1 MTHRGH
7 AQLAIWSDIEPGQ
20 ETDYLHW
27 LTREHVLE
35 RVSVDGFLSGRVF
48 RAEAGGKRRFFIT
61 YELQDTGVL
70 AGPSYLA
77 RLNAPTPWSQRT
89 MPILQNFAR
98 GGGPV
103 VARAGLGCGSVVA
116 PLRLDLAAAG
126 LQGAEA
132 QQALVQKVAALD
144 AVAQVWLMQVDAAG
158 TGVQTKEKSMRRSAE
173 GVFDG
178 VLVVEAL
185 HAAAAEAALETLL
198 NGGLATA
205 GVSDRQLFSACF
217 QLDRRL
223 AGLDGAA

>member
-1 MTHRGH
+1 MSIRGQ

-35 RVSVDGFLSGRVF
+35 RVGVDGFLSGRVF
-48 RAEAGGKRRFFIT
+48 RAEADGQRRFFIT
-61 YELQDTGVL
+61 YELQDAGVL

-77 RLNAPTPWSQRT
+77 RLNAPTLWSQRT

-98 GGGPV
+98 GGGAV
-103 VARAGLGCGSVVA
+103 VARAGLGCGAVA
-116 PLRLDLAAAG
+116 LPLRLDLAAAG
-126 LQGAEA
+126 LLDAPA
-132 QQALVQKVAALD
+132 QQALVQRIAALD

-158 TGVQTKEKSMRRSAE
+158 TGVPTKEKAMRRSVE

-185 HAAAAEAALETLL
+185 HAAAALAALDQLL
-198 NGGLATA
+198 QRELASA
-205 GVSDRQLFSACF
+205 GVADRQVFCACF

-223 AGLDGAA
+223 AGLA

>member
-1 MTHRGH
+1 MSTRGQ

-35 RVSVDGFLSGRVF
+35 RVGVDGFLSGRVF
-48 RAEAGGKRRFFIT
+48 RTEADGQRRFFIT
-61 YELQDTGVL
+61 YELQDAGVL

-77 RLNAPTPWSQRT
+77 RLNAPTSWSQRT

-98 GGGPV
+98 GGGAV
-103 VARAGLGCGSVVA
+103 VARAGLGCGAVA
-116 PLRLDLAAAG
+116 LPLRLDLAAAG
-126 LQGAEA
+126 LLDAPA
-132 QQALVQKVAALD
+132 QQALVQRIAALD

-158 TGVQTKEKSMRRSAE
+158 TGVPTKEKAMRRSVE

-185 HAAAAEAALETLL
+185 HAAAALAALDQLL
-198 NGGLATA
+198 QHELANA
-205 GVSDRQLFSACF
+205 GVADRQLFGACF

-223 AGLDGAA
+223 AGLA

>member
-1 MTHRGH
+1 MTHRGQ
-7 AQLAIWSDIEPGQ
+7 AQLAIWSDINPDQ

-48 RAEAGGKRRFFIT
+48 RAEAGGQRRFFIT

-98 GGGPV
+98 GGGAV
-103 VARAGLGCGSVVA
+103 VARAGLGCGAVA
-116 PLRLDLAAAG
+116 LPLRLDLEAAG
-126 LQGAEA
+126 LLDAGA
-132 QQALVQKVAALD
+132 QQALVQRIAGLD

-158 TGVQTKEKSMRRSAE
+158 TGVQTKEKSMRRSVE

-178 VLVVEAL
+178 VLVIEAL
-185 HAAAAEAALETLL
+185 HTAAAQAALDGLL
-198 NGGLATA
+198 HNGLANA
-205 GVSDRQLFSACF
+205 GVADRQVFSACF

-223 AGLDGAA
+223 AGLA

>member
-1 MTHRGH
+1 MNPRGQ
-7 AQLAIWSDIEPGQ
+7 AQLAIWSDIETDQ

-35 RVSVDGFLSGRVF
+35 RVGVDGFLSGRVF
-48 RAEAGGKRRFFIT
+48 RAEAGGKRRFFIA
-61 YELQDTGVL
+61 YELQDAGVL

-103 VARAGLGCGSVVA
+103 VARAGLGNGSVVA
-116 PLRLDLAAAG
+116 PLRLDLEAAG
-126 LQGAEA
+126 LQDAAA
-132 QQALVQKVAALD
+132 QQALVQKVAARD

-158 TGVQTKEKSMRRSAE
+158 TGVPTKEKAMRRSVE

-178 VLVVEAL
+178 VLVIEAL
-185 HAAAAEAALETLL
+185 HAGAAQAALDGLL
-198 NGGLATA
+198 ALELAGA
-205 GVSDRQLFSACF
+205 GVSDVQLFSACF

-223 AGLDGAA
+223 ARLEETV

>member
-1 MTHRGH
+1 MSIRGQ

-35 RVSVDGFLSGRVF
+35 RVGVDGFLSGRVF
-48 RAEAGGKRRFFIT
+48 RAEADGQRRFFIT
-61 YELQDTGVL
+61 YELQDASVL

-77 RLNAPTPWSQRT
+77 RLNAPTLWSQRT

-98 GGGPV
+98 GGGAV
-103 VARAGLGCGSVVA
+103 VARAGLGCSAVA
-116 PLRLDLAAAG
+116 LPLRLDLAAAG
-126 LQGAEA
+126 LLDAPA
-132 QQALVQKVAALD
+132 QQALVQRIAALD

-158 TGVQTKEKSMRRSAE
+158 TGVPTKEKAMRRSVE

-185 HAAAAEAALETLL
+185 HAAAALAALDQLL
-198 NGGLATA
+198 QRELANA
-205 GVSDRQLFSACF
+205 GVADRQVFSACF

-223 AGLDGAA
+223 AGLA

>member
-1 MTHRGH
+1 MSHRGQ
-7 AQLAIWSDIEPGQ
+7 AQLAIWSDIDPAQ

-48 RAEAGGKRRFFIT
+48 RAEADGPRRFFIT
-61 YELQDTGVL
+61 YELQDTSVL

-98 GGGPV
+98 GGGSV
-103 VARAGLGCGSVVA
+103 VARAGLGCGAVA
-116 PLRLDLAAAG
+116 LPLRLDLAAAG
-126 LQGAEA
+126 LMDVGA
-132 QQALVQKVAALD
+132 QQALVQRIAGLD

-158 TGVQTKEKSMRRSAE
+158 TGVQTNEKSMRRSVE
-173 GVFDG
+173 GTFDG

-185 HAAAAEAALETLL
+185 HTAAAQAALDQLL
-198 NGGLATA
+198 HGELASA
-205 GVSDRQLFSACF
+205 GVTDRQVFSACF

-223 AGLDGAA
+223 AGLA

>member
-1 MTHRGH
+1 MRTRGR
-7 AQLAIWSDIEPGQ
+7 AQLAIWSDVEPGQ

-103 VARAGLGCGSVVA
+103 VARAVSSPCWMAAMSWPSTTMAFHPNDLHRAAMRSRSCRNSV
-116 PLRLDLAAAG
+116 G
-126 LQGAEA
+126 
-132 QQALVQKVAALD
+132 
-144 AVAQVWLMQVDAAG
+144 
-158 TGVQTKEKSMRRSAE
+158 
-173 GVFDG
+173 
-178 VLVVEAL
+178 
-185 HAAAAEAALETLL
+185 
-198 NGGLATA
+198 
-205 GVSDRQLFSACF
+205 
-217 QLDRRL
+217 
-223 AGLDGAA
+223 

>member
-1 MTHRGH
+1 MSNRGQ
-7 AQLAIWSDIEPGQ
+7 AQLAIWSDIQPDQ

-35 RVSVDGFLSGRVF
+35 RVGVDGFLSGRVF
-48 RAEAGGKRRFFIT
+48 RAEAGGQRRFFIT
-61 YELQDTGVL
+61 YELLDTGVL

-98 GGGPV
+98 GGGAV
-103 VARAGLGCGSVVA
+103 VARAGLGCGAVA
-116 PLRLDLAAAG
+116 LPLRLDLAAAG
-126 LQGAEA
+126 LLDAGA
-132 QQALVQKVAALD
+132 QQALVQRIAGLD

-178 VLVVEAL
+178 VLVIEAL
-185 HAAAAEAALETLL
+185 HTAAAQAALEGLL
-198 NGGLATA
+198 QGELADA
-205 GVSDRQLFSACF
+205 GVADRQVFSACF

-223 AGLDGAA
+223 AGLP

>member
-1 MTHRGH
+1 MTLRGT
-7 AQLAIWSDIEPGQ
+7 AQLAIWSDIEPDQ

-35 RVSVDGFLSGRVF
+35 RVGVDGFLAGRVF
-48 RAEAGGKRRFFIT
+48 RAEASGKRRFFIT

-70 AGPSYLA
+70 AGASYLA

-103 VARAGLGCGSVVA
+103 VARAGLGSGSVVL

-126 LQGAEA
+126 LHEA
-132 QQALVQKVAALD
+132 PARQALVQRIAALD
-144 AVAQVWLMQVDAAG
+144 AVAQVWLVQVDAAG
-158 TGVQTKEKSMRRSAE
+158 TGVQTREKSMRRSAE

-178 VLVVEAL
+178 VLVIEAL
-185 HAAAAEAALETLL
+185 HTAAAQAALAVLPVL
-198 NGGLATA
+198 GLGLPEAVDTQA
-205 GVSDRQLFSACF
+205 FSACF

-223 AGLDGAA
+223 AGLGDPA

>member
-1 MTHRGH
+1 MTYRGQ
-7 AQLAIWSDIEPGQ
+7 AQLAIWSDINPDQ

-48 RAEAGGKRRFFIT
+48 RAEAGGQRRFFIT

-98 GGGPV
+98 GGGAV
-103 VARAGLGCGSVVA
+103 VARAGLGCGAVA
-116 PLRLDLAAAG
+116 LPLRLDLEAAG
-126 LQGAEA
+126 LLDAGA
-132 QQALVQKVAALD
+132 QQALVQRIAGLD

-158 TGVQTKEKSMRRSAE
+158 TGVQTKEKSMRRSVE

-178 VLVVEAL
+178 VLVIEVL
-185 HAAAAEAALETLL
+185 HTAAAQAALDGLL
-198 NGGLATA
+198 HNELADA
-205 GVSDRQLFSACF
+205 GVADRQVFSACF

-223 AGLDGAA
+223 AGLA

>member
-1 MTHRGH
+1 MHLRGQ
-7 AQLAIWSDIEPGQ
+7 AQLAIWSDIKPEQ

-35 RVSVDGFLSGRVF
+35 RVGVDGFLSGRVF
-48 RAEAGGKRRFFIT
+48 RCEVADRRRFFIT
-61 YELQDTGVL
+61 YELREAGAL

-103 VARAGLGCGSVVA
+103 VARAGLGCGAVVV
-116 PLRLDLAAAG
+116 PLRIDLEAAG
-126 LQGAEA
+126 LLTAHA
-132 QQALVQKVAALD
+132 QQHLVQRIAGLD
-144 AVAQVWLMQVDAAG
+144 AVAQVWLMQVDAAA
-158 TGVQTKEKSMRRSAE
+158 TGVPTKEKSMRRSEE
-173 GVFDG
+173 GAFDG

-185 HAAAAEAALETLL
+185 HEAAARAAVDALMSKELASAAL
-198 NGGLATA
+198 A
-205 GVSDRQLFSACF
+205 DREVFAACF

-223 AGLDGAA
+223 AGLP

>member
-1 MTHRGH
+1 MSTRGQ

-35 RVSVDGFLSGRVF
+35 RVGVDGFLSGRVF
-48 RAEAGGKRRFFIT
+48 RAEADGQRRFFIT
-61 YELQDTGVL
+61 YELQDAGVL

-98 GGGPV
+98 GGGAV
-103 VARAGLGCGSVVA
+103 VARAGLGCGAVA
-116 PLRLDLAAAG
+116 LPLRLDLAAAG
-126 LQGAEA
+126 LLDAPA
-132 QQALVQKVAALD
+132 QQALVQRIAALD
-144 AVAQVWLMQVDAAG
+144 AVAQVWFMQVDAAG
-158 TGVQTKEKSMRRSAE
+158 TGVPTKEKAMRRSVE

-185 HAAAAEAALETLL
+185 HAAAALAALDQLL
-198 NGGLATA
+198 QRELANA
-205 GVSDRQLFSACF
+205 GVADRQVFSACF

-223 AGLDGAA
+223 AGLA

>member
-1 MTHRGH
+1 MSHRGQ
-7 AQLAIWSDIEPGQ
+7 AQLAIWSDIDPAQ

-48 RAEAGGKRRFFIT
+48 RAESDDQRRFFIA

-98 GGGPV
+98 GGGAV
-103 VARAGLGCGSVVA
+103 VARAGLGCGAVA
-116 PLRLDLAAAG
+116 LPLRLDLEAAG
-126 LQGAEA
+126 LMDVGA
-132 QQALVQKVAALD
+132 QQALVQRIAGLD

-158 TGVQTKEKSMRRSAE
+158 TGVQTKEKSMRRSVE
-173 GVFDG
+173 GTFDG

-185 HAAAAEAALETLL
+185 HTAAAQVALDQLL
-198 NGGLATA
+198 HGELASA
-205 GVSDRQLFSACF
+205 GVTDRQVFCACF

-223 AGLDGAA
+223 AELA

>member
-1 MTHRGH
+1 MSHRGQ
-7 AQLAIWSDIEPGQ
+7 AQLAIWSDIHPDQ

-35 RVSVDGFLSGRVF
+35 RVGVDGFLSGRVF
-48 RAEAGGKRRFFIT
+48 RAEANGQRRFFIA

-98 GGGPV
+98 GGGAV
-103 VARAGLGCGSVVA
+103 VARAGLGCGAVA
-116 PLRLDLAAAG
+116 LPLRLDLAAAG
-126 LQGAEA
+126 LLDAGV
-132 QQALVQKVAALD
+132 QQALVQRIAGLD

-158 TGVQTKEKSMRRSAE
+158 TGVQTKEKSMRRSVE

-178 VLVVEAL
+178 VLVIEAL
-185 HAAAAEAALETLL
+185 HTAAAQAALDQLL
-198 NGGLATA
+198 HGELANA
-205 GVSDRQLFSACF
+205 GVADRQVFSASF

-223 AGLDGAA
+223 AGLP

>member
-1 MTHRGH
+1 MTHRGQ
-7 AQLAIWSDIEPGQ
+7 AQLAIWSDINPDQ

-48 RAEAGGKRRFFIT
+48 RAEAGGQRRFFIT

-98 GGGPV
+98 GGGAV
-103 VARAGLGCGSVVA
+103 VARAGLGCGAVA
-116 PLRLDLAAAG
+116 LPLRLDLEAAG
-126 LQGAEA
+126 LLDAGA
-132 QQALVQKVAALD
+132 QQALVQNIAGLD

-158 TGVQTKEKSMRRSAE
+158 TGVQTKEKSMRRSVE

-178 VLVVEAL
+178 VLVIEAL
-185 HAAAAEAALETLL
+185 HTAAAQAALDGLL
-198 NGGLATA
+198 HNELANA
-205 GVSDRQLFSACF
+205 GVADRQVFSACF

-223 AGLDGAA
+223 AGLA

>member
-1 MTHRGH
+1 MSTRGQ

-35 RVSVDGFLSGRVF
+35 RVGVDGFLSGRVF
-48 RAEAGGKRRFFIT
+48 RAEADGQRRFFIT
-61 YELQDTGVL
+61 YELQDAGVL

-98 GGGPV
+98 GGGAV
-103 VARAGLGCGSVVA
+103 VARAGLGCGAVA
-116 PLRLDLAAAG
+116 LPLRLDLAAAG
-126 LQGAEA
+126 LLDAPA
-132 QQALVQKVAALD
+132 QQALVQRIAALD

-158 TGVQTKEKSMRRSAE
+158 TGVPTKEKAMRRSVE

-185 HAAAAEAALETLL
+185 HAAAALAALDQLL
-198 NGGLATA
+198 QRELANA
-205 GVSDRQLFSACF
+205 GVADRQVFSACF

-223 AGLDGAA
+223 AGLA

>member
-1 MTHRGH
+1 MSTRGQ
-7 AQLAIWSDIEPGQ
+7 AQLAIWSDIDPGQ

-35 RVSVDGFLSGRVF
+35 RVGVDGFLSGRVF
-48 RAEAGGKRRFFIT
+48 RAEADGQRRFFIT
-61 YELQDTGVL
+61 YELQDAGVL

-98 GGGPV
+98 GGGAV
-103 VARAGLGCGSVVA
+103 VARAGLGCGAVA
-116 PLRLDLAAAG
+116 LPLRLDLAAAG
-126 LQGAEA
+126 LLDAPA
-132 QQALVQKVAALD
+132 QQALVQRIAALD

-158 TGVQTKEKSMRRSAE
+158 TGVPTKEKAMRRSVE

-185 HAAAAEAALETLL
+185 HAAAALAALDQLL
-198 NGGLATA
+198 QRELASA
-205 GVSDRQLFSACF
+205 GVADRQVFSACF

-223 AGLDGAA
+223 AGLA

>member
-1 MTHRGH
+1 MSHRGN
-7 AQLAIWSDIEPGQ
+7 AQLAIWSDIEPDQ

-35 RVSVDGFLSGRVF
+35 RVGVDGFLSGRVF
-48 RAEAGGKRRFFIT
+48 RAEANGKRRFFIT

-103 VARAGLGCGSVVA
+103 VARAGLGCGSVVV

-126 LQGAEA
+126 LLDVGA
-132 QQALVQKVAALD
+132 QQALVQTVAGLD
-144 AVAQVWLMQVDAAG
+144 AVAQVWLMQVDAVG
-158 TGVQTKEKSMRRSAE
+158 TGVQTKEKSMRRSVE

-178 VLVVEAL
+178 VLVVESL
-185 HAAAAEAALETLL
+185 HAAAVQAALAALPGL
-198 NGGLATA
+198 GLALPG
-205 GVSDRQLFSACF
+205 GVDQQAFSACF
-217 QLDRRL
+217 QLDQRL
-223 AGLDGAA
+223 AGLDETA

>member
-1 MTHRGH
+1 MTTRGQ

-35 RVSVDGFLSGRVF
+35 RVGVDGFLSGRVF
-48 RAEAGGKRRFFIT
+48 RAEADGQRRFFIT
-61 YELQDTGVL
+61 YELQDAGVL

-103 VARAGLGCGSVVA
+103 VARAGLGCGAVA
-116 PLRLDLAAAG
+116 LPLRLDLAAAG
-126 LQGAEA
+126 LLDAGA
-132 QQALVQKVAALD
+132 QRALVQRIAGLD

-158 TGVQTKEKSMRRSAE
+158 TGVQTKEKAMRRSTE

-178 VLVVEAL
+178 VLVIEAL
-185 HAAAAEAALETLL
+185 HTAAAQAALDGLL
-198 NGGLATA
+198 QGQLANA
-205 GVSDRQLFSACF
+205 GVADRQVFSACF

-223 AGLDGAA
+223 AGLV

>member
-1 MTHRGH
+1 MSTRGQ

-35 RVSVDGFLSGRVF
+35 RVGVDGFLSGRVF
-48 RAEAGGKRRFFIT
+48 RAEADGQRRFFIT
-61 YELQDTGVL
+61 YELQDAGVL

-98 GGGPV
+98 GGGAV
-103 VARAGLGCGSVVA
+103 VARAGLGCGAVA
-116 PLRLDLAAAG
+116 LPLRLDLEAAG
-126 LQGAEA
+126 LLGAPA
-132 QQALVQKVAALD
+132 QQALVQRIAALD

-158 TGVQTKEKSMRRSAE
+158 TGVPTKEKAMRRSVE

-185 HAAAAEAALETLL
+185 HPAAAQAALDQLL
-198 NGGLATA
+198 QRELANA
-205 GVSDRQLFSACF
+205 GVADRQVFSACF

-223 AGLDGAA
+223 AGLA

>member
-1 MTHRGH
+1 MTTRGQ
-7 AQLAIWSDIEPGQ
+7 AQLAIWSDIEHDQ

-48 RAEAGGKRRFFIT
+48 RAEAKGQRRFFIT
-61 YELQDTGVL
+61 YKLQDTGVL

-103 VARAGLGCGSVVA
+103 VARAGLGCGAVA
-116 PLRLDLAAAG
+116 LPLRLDLEAAG
-126 LQGAEA
+126 LMDPQA
-132 QQALVQKVAALD
+132 QQALVQRVAGLD

-158 TGVQTKEKSMRRSAE
+158 TGVQTQEKSMRRSVE
-173 GVFDG
+173 GTFDG
-178 VLVVEAL
+178 VLVIEAL
-185 HAAAAEAALETLL
+185 HTAAAQAALDGLL
-198 NGGLATA
+198 QSELANA
-205 GVSDRQLFSACF
+205 GVADRQVFSACF

-223 AGLDGAA
+223 AGLS

>member
-1 MTHRGH
+1 MNTRGQ
-7 AQLAIWSDIEPGQ
+7 AQLAIWSDIDPGQ

-48 RAEAGGKRRFFIT
+48 RAEADGHRRFFIT
-61 YELQDTGVL
+61 YELHDASVL

-103 VARAGLGCGSVVA
+103 VARAGLGCGAVA
-116 PLRLDLAAAG
+116 LPLRLDLAAAG
-126 LQGAEA
+126 LLDAVA
-132 QQALVQKVAALD
+132 QQALVQRIAGLD

-158 TGVQTKEKSMRRSAE
+158 TGVQTKEKSMRRSVE
-173 GVFDG
+173 GTFDG

-185 HAAAAEAALETLL
+185 HTAAAQVALDQLL
-198 NGGLATA
+198 HGELASA
-205 GVSDRQLFSACF
+205 GVTDRQVFCACF

-223 AGLDGAA
+223 AELA

>member
-1 MTHRGH
+1 MTHRGQ

-35 RVSVDGFLSGRVF
+35 RVGVDGFLSGRVF

-61 YELQDTGVL
+61 YELQDAGVL

-98 GGGPV
+98 GGGPE
-103 VARAGLGCGSVVA
+103 VARAGLGNGSVVA

-126 LQGAEA
+126 LQDAGA
-132 QQALVQKVAALD
+132 QQALVQKVAGLD

-158 TGVQTKEKSMRRSAE
+158 TGVQTKEKSMRRSVE

-185 HAAAAEAALETLL
+185 HAAGAQAALDGLL
-198 NGGLATA
+198 GRELAGA
-205 GVSDRQLFSACF
+205 GVSDPQLFSASF

-223 AGLDGAA
+223 AGLDGAN

>member
-1 MTHRGH
+1 MTTRGQ
-7 AQLAIWSDIEPGQ
+7 AQLAIWSDIEPDQ

-48 RAEAGGKRRFFIT
+48 RAEAGGQRRFFIT

-89 MPILQNFAR
+89 MPVLQNFAR

-103 VARAGLGCGSVVA
+103 VARAGLGGGAVA
-116 PLRLDLAAAG
+116 LPLRLDLAAAG
-126 LQGAEA
+126 LLDAGA
-132 QQALVQKVAALD
+132 QQALVQRMAGLD

-158 TGVQTKEKSMRRSAE
+158 TGVQTKEKSMRRSVE
-173 GVFDG
+173 GTFDG
-178 VLVVEAL
+178 VLVIEAL
-185 HAAAAEAALETLL
+185 HTAAAQAALDGLL
-198 NGGLATA
+198 QNELANA
-205 GVSDRQLFSACF
+205 GVADRQVFSACF

-223 AGLDGAA
+223 AGLS

>member
-1 MTHRGH
+1 MSTRGQ

-35 RVSVDGFLSGRVF
+35 RVGVDGFLSGRVF
-48 RAEAGGKRRFFIT
+48 RTEADGQRRFFIT
-61 YELQDTGVL
+61 YELQDAGVL

-98 GGGPV
+98 GGGAV
-103 VARAGLGCGSVVA
+103 VARAGLGCGAVA
-116 PLRLDLAAAG
+116 LPLRLDLAAAG
-126 LQGAEA
+126 LLDAPA
-132 QQALVQKVAALD
+132 QQALVQRIAALD

-158 TGVQTKEKSMRRSAE
+158 TGVPTKEKAMRRSVE

-185 HAAAAEAALETLL
+185 HAAAALAALDQLL
-198 NGGLATA
+198 QRELANA
-205 GVSDRQLFSACF
+205 GVADRQVFSACF

-223 AGLDGAA
+223 AGLA